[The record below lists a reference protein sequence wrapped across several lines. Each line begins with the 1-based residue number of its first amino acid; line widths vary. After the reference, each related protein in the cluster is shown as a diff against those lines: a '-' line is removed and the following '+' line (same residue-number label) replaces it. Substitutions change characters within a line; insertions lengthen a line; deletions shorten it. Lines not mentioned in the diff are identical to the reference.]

1 MSMRKLVQAA
11 ALLAGFSATSTA
23 VAQTATPVPAA
34 AAAPT
39 PAPAPAPAVAPT
51 RPPPLPWRQTQMLV
65 TAGMSL
71 SVLDPSINLYANR
84 TVDMSIA
91 LRPRWTFNR
100 MLQMRAGLAFSYEFT
115 NGDFTSTR
123 NEPRFGD
130 MNLDLWITGI
140 PPLGGAVKFW
150 VAPRLIFPVSVES
163 RARTMIVTPGLV
175 VQGAYGIEHVLGG
188 ELDIIANAT
197 FTHPLYEYTT
207 PGVRT
212 APANRATCFG
222 AGNGGGCN
230 EQLSGL
236 FNPANTVS
244 WALILAQSWEHI
256 SPGVFFSMQHIF
268 PYQGADNAL
277 LLHNNPTAVRTNTI
291 FAAWVDWIATPWF
304 TAEVGYQVFRN
315 LLNADGT
322 YGNPF
327 YAPYQDSRFYL
338 QTVFSLDKIYEIAS
352 GRSGGGG
359 GVIRTRNDQ
368 SPRGRFGMF

>member
-39 PAPAPAPAVAPT
+39 PAAAPAPAAAPT

-71 SVLDPSINLYANR
+71 SVLDPSVNLYANR

-91 LRPRWTFNR
+91 LRPRWTFSR

-130 MNLDLWITGI
+130 MNLDLWVTGI
-140 PPLGGAVKFW
+140 PAVGGAVKFW

-163 RARTMIVTPGLV
+163 RARTMLVTPGLV
-175 VQGAYGIEHVLGG
+175 LQAAYGIEHVLGG
-188 ELDIIANAT
+188 EFDIIANGV
-197 FTHPLYEYTT
+197 FTHPLYQYTT
-207 PGVRT
+207 
-212 APANRATCFG
+212 AG
-222 AGNGGGCN
+222 ARSVQGPVQCYGALGGGSCA

-268 PYQGADNAL
+268 PYQGTSSAGLPNGQA
-277 LLHNNPTAVRTNTI
+277 TVRNNTI

-304 TAEVGYQVFRN
+304 TAEVGYQVFRT
-315 LLNADGT
+315 LLNSDGT

-327 YAPYQDSRFYL
+327 YAPHQDTRFYL
-338 QTVFSLDKIYEIAS
+338 QTVFSLDKIYELAS
-352 GRSGGGG
+352 GRSAGGG
-359 GVIRTRNDQ
+359 GVIRTRNTT
-368 SPRGRFGMF
+368 PRPLGSFAMF